1 MCLRVC
7 ERGNTIC
14 SVIHGVLSSRKSSCR
29 HARLQI
35 TEVFV
40 FEETWFFKV
49 LLLQS
54 EVQSI
59 MGSVAGNCLSERRLM
74 VRD

>member
-1 MCLRVC
+1 M
-7 ERGNTIC
+7 
-14 SVIHGVLSSRKSSCR
+14 IHGVLSGRTSSYR

-40 FEETWFFKV
+40 FEEAWFFKV
-49 LLLQS
+49 LPLQS
-54 EVQSI
+54 EVWSI
-59 MGSVAGNCLSERRLM
+59 MGSVAGNCLSERRLV